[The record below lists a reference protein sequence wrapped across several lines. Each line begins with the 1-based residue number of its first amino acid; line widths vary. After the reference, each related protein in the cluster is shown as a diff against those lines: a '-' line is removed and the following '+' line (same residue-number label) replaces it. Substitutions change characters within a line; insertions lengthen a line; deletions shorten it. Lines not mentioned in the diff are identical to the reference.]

1 MLRQA
6 QQPLLI
12 IKIIIKMHEEKNH
25 TSTGSVATKVELQVI
40 PCANKVA
47 LNHNHSRVMNHE
59 SQDDPCTGK
68 LILTITCDG
77 SKLTKADAGRFNEVQ
92 EELWVTLKTTK
103 ADAGKLP
110 DIDLSIHERCG
121 SKLTKADSGKTI

>member
-12 IKIIIKMHEEKNH
+12 IKILIKMTEEKNQ
-25 TSTGSVATKVELQVI
+25 TGNTQTKVELQVI
-40 PCANKVA
+40 PCANNVA
-47 LNHNHSRVMNHE
+47 LNKKNVEVLDHE

-77 SKLTKADAGRFNEVQ
+77 SKLTKADAGCFNEIQ
-92 EELWVTLKTTK
+92 EEIWVTLKTTNS
-103 ADAGKLP
+103 DAGKLP

-121 SKLTKADSGKTI
+121 SKLTKADSGKA